1 VAPNASSILTTVR
14 EPARRFE
21 SAWNYLDNRRSRT
34 TKTNYLQDDHSQI
47 ALQKENETFVPCDHQ
62 GGETELA
69 FNSMSHELA
78 GTSGGGADHK
88 ACRGVKVTRQVE
100 VSDALIAVLKD
111 LRRPHWQASVWR
123 MVVLERLDELLAFAK
138 KVAKPKTTNVSM
150 NPAVAAC
157 LRRLHPRDY
166 ILYDAANE
174 RLAHHIAAVTAI
186 AVRVRTREVSY
197 RVSYSFSF
205 SLL

>member
-1 VAPNASSILTTVR
+1 
-14 EPARRFE
+14 
-21 SAWNYLDNRRSRT
+21 
-34 TKTNYLQDDHSQI
+34 
-47 ALQKENETFVPCDHQ
+47 LQKENETFVPCDHQ

-123 MVVLERLDELLAFAK
+123 MVVLERLDELPAFAK
-138 KVAKPKTTNVSM
+138 KVAKTKNHERVHKSGCCRMSASPSS
-150 NPAVAAC
+150 P
-157 LRRLHPRDY
+157 RLHF
-166 ILYDAANE
+166 
-174 RLAHHIAAVTAI
+174 
-186 AVRVRTREVSY
+186 VRRGQ
-197 RVSYSFSF
+197 
-205 SLL
+205 